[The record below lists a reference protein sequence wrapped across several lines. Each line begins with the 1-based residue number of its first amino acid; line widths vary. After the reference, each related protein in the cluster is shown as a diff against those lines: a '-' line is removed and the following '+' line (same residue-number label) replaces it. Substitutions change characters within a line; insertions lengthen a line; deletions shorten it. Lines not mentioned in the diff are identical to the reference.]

1 MGRKTIRYLLKK
13 GNQKQKLLLG
23 FIEINKDFALDT
35 IIKIKKFT
43 QDISLFILGILAHL
57 PISIKKSFFYLC
69 KCGKNLWENIKL
81 TFYQT
86 LGILV
91 ALLSILLVIYL
102 VFTLIQNINPTFIT
116 SLSSQYIL
124 TPENKDIESIK
135 SLQELIVQGKI
146 ISASDIYAHML
157 EYYNTLITILIA
169 LMGVFGIVSWISIQ
183 GKIKHES
190 ELSVDSKFENKDF
203 QCRLEKEVEN
213 ATKEILSDSTY
224 ISKLA
229 EDNVDMIVARLLY
242 SRDFLNKMKEVI
254 QNFKDD
260 KNVMVK
266 HKQLEGVE
274 NGDEI

>member
-1 MGRKTIRYLLKK
+1 MHI
-13 GNQKQKLLLG
+13 
-23 FIEINKDFALDT
+23 D
-35 IIKIKKFT
+35 II
-43 QDISLFILGILAHL
+43 L
-57 PISIKKSFFYLC
+57 PFFYLC

-135 SLQELIVQGKI
+135 SLQELIAQGKI

>member
-1 MGRKTIRYLLKK
+1 MDRKTLKYLLKK
-13 GNQKQKLLLG
+13 GNQKLKLLLG
-23 FIEINKDFALDT
+23 FIETNKDFALDT

-135 SLQELIVQGKI
+135 SLQELIAQGKI

>member
-23 FIEINKDFALDT
+23 FIETNKDFALDT
-35 IIKIKKFT
+35 LIKIKKFT

-135 SLQELIVQGKI
+135 SLQELIAQGKI

-260 KNVMVK
+260 KNVMVE

>member
-1 MGRKTIRYLLKK
+1 M
-13 GNQKQKLLLG
+13 
-23 FIEINKDFALDT
+23 
-35 IIKIKKFT
+35 
-43 QDISLFILGILAHL
+43 
-57 PISIKKSFFYLC
+57 
-69 KCGKNLWENIKL
+69 
-81 TFYQT
+81 
-86 LGILV
+86 
-91 ALLSILLVIYL
+91 
-102 VFTLIQNINPTFIT
+102 
-116 SLSSQYIL
+116 

-135 SLQELIVQGKI
+135 SLQELIAQGKI

>member
-1 MGRKTIRYLLKK
+1 M
-13 GNQKQKLLLG
+13 G
-23 FIEINKDFALDT
+23 FIETNKDFALDT

-135 SLQELIVQGKI
+135 SLQELIAQGKI

-260 KNVMVK
+260 KNVMVE